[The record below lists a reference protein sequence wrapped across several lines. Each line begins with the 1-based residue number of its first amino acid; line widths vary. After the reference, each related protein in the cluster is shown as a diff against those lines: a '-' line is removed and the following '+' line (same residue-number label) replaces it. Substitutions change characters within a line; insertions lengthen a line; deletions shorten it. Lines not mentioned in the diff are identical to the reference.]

1 MDTQTA
7 ANELTT
13 PSPPVAPRRPSR
25 RTLHGITVVDDYA
38 WLKDAK
44 WQEVLRN
51 PALLDPDIR
60 AYLEAENRYTEDVSR
75 ALKALQKTL
84 VAEMRGR
91 IKEDDS
97 ERAAARRAVRLS
109 LEVP

>member
-7 ANELTT
+7 TNELTAPT
-13 PSPPVAPRRPSR
+13 PPGAPRRSLR
-25 RTLHGITVVDDYA
+25 RTLHGVTVVDDYA
-38 WLKDAK
+38 WLKDAN

-60 AYLEAENRYTEDVSR
+60 AYREAENRYTEAFLDPLQ
-75 ALKALQKTL
+75 ALKQKL

-97 ERAAARRAVRLS
+97 S
-109 LEVP
+109 VPQPDGPFA